1 MKIQFSTS
9 NAAFHDDYADEIVN
23 KMNKEREVVRILYT
37 IINAIQLD
45 DADHGPIMDINGN
58 KIGSWEL

>member
-9 NAAFHDDYADEIVN
+9 GAAFHDDYADEIIN

-45 DADHGPIMDINGN
+45 DADHGSIMDINGN
-58 KIGSWEL
+58 KVGSWEL

>member
-9 NAAFHDDYADEIVN
+9 NAAFHNDYANEVVN
-23 KMNKEREVVRILYT
+23 KMNKEREVVRILYN

-45 DADHGPIMDINGN
+45 GADYGPIMDINGN